1 MKCPCKGCED
11 RKLGCHGFCK
21 RYKAFR
27 DEREEI
33 SRKRYEEQKARDT
46 MSERGKR
53 LIIKYRRMERM
64 K

>member
-1 MKCPCKGCED
+1 MKCPCRGCED

-21 RYKAFR
+21 RYQAFR

-53 LIIKYRRMERM
+53 LIIKYRRMERQ